1 MVWTFYRTVIPMT
14 MTTNHSANRLA
25 DENGYV
31 TVTAT
36 VPSEES
42 GVYDEVDAS
51 AAKKRPLS
59 ENEDGNET

>member
-1 MVWTFYRTVIPMT
+1 MT